1 MRTKALIAVIVIA
14 AFSSAAIAQSVT
26 IRKKTVTY
34 TRPKPSSDF
43 RKTFTVTYPIVK
55 AATPALSRKL
65 EKAIGPITVLGI
77 SLKEEFGEYQWLE
90 ASDFEVTYNDRG
102 VICVSHSMEG
112 TAAYPTSLT
121 RTVVVDARTGL
132 AAKPAAVFTNI
143 PGLVAMIKKDQK
155 AEIAAAIEEI
165 KKEPDYQEPDPARLF
180 EYADFKAINLEGY
193 AVSKDGVTFSYS
205 YGFPHVIQA
214 LEPAGQFVY
223 SWEQIKPFIKRGGLL
238 ARLAR

>member
-1 MRTKALIAVIVIA
+1 MRTKALIAVIAIA
-14 AFSSAAIAQSVT
+14 VFTSFAFAQSVT
-26 IRKKTVTY
+26 ITKRTVTY
-34 TRPKPSSDF
+34 RRPKPLSDF
-43 RKTFTVTYPIVK
+43 KKKFTVTYPVVK

-65 EKAIGPITVLGI
+65 EKALGPIAVLGI
-77 SLKEEFGEYQWLE
+77 SLKEELGEFQWLE
-90 ASDFEVTYNDRG
+90 ASDFEVKYNKNG

-112 TAAYPTSLT
+112 TAAYPTGMT

-132 AAKPAAVFTNI
+132 AAKPNAVFTNI

-165 KKEPDYQEPDPARLF
+165 KNEPDYQEPDPARLF
-180 EYADFKAINLEGY
+180 EYADFKAVNLEGY
-193 AVSKDGVTFSYS
+193 AVSKEGVAFSYS

-214 LEPAGQFVY
+214 LEPSGQFMY
-223 SWEQIKPFIKRGGLL
+223 TWEQIKPYIKRGGLL